1 MHLKLNKALVSI
13 AMALTMFPMSAYAQ
27 DFKLENAYKLE
38 QRANY
43 IKELN
48 ELASS
53 SDSSL
58 GLVDKSI
65 DPNELIAFSTYRYW
79 LGGKFGRTTW
89 YSGSRYG
96 NNFNVVMREP
106 DQAKI
111 SCQEHLEA
119 EEKLA
124 ELISDCTTDLAGV
137 QHLFSKLTLNY
148 GYSAEGDSPYA
159 LLYGGNGSCH
169 AFSKTFA
176 RCLDSMGIECYYVLG
191 HTSVGGFHAWN
202 AFVIDDKIY
211 TADLSEAAVS
221 KNILGQDSIWNSFKE
236 DSSMTL
242 GDGRTIDS
250 IY

>member
-1 MHLKLNKALVSI
+1 MHLKLNKGFVSI
-13 AMALTMFPMSAYAQ
+13 VIALTMFPMSVYAQ

-38 QRANY
+38 QRDSY
-43 IKELN
+43 IRELN
-48 ELASS
+48 EMASS

-58 GLVDKSI
+58 GLVDKGINS
-65 DPNELIAFSTYRYW
+65 NELLAFSTYRYW
-79 LGGKFGRTTW
+79 LGGQFGRTAW
-89 YSGSRYG
+89 YSGSKYG

-106 DQAKI
+106 NKAKV
-111 SCQEHLEA
+111 SCKEHLKA
-119 EEKLA
+119 EEKLV
-124 ELISDCTTDLAGV
+124 ELISDCTTDLAGIK
-137 QHLFSKLTLNY
+137 HLFSKLALNY
-148 GYSAEGDSPYA
+148 GYSVEGDSPYD

-191 HTSVGGFHAWN
+191 YTSVGGFHAWN

-211 TADLSEAAVS
+211 TVDLSEAALN
-221 KNILGQDSIWNSFKE
+221 KDTLGEDAIWNYFRE